1 MKLTQAIRVALA
13 AIWSNK
19 LRSFLTMLGV
29 IIGVFAV
36 VALVSIG
43 QGATQAVTDQVQ
55 GMGSNLIT
63 LNITGRGPQR
73 GISFAD
79 ATELVQREGIAAAA
93 PVISQRVTVKY
104 RNKSTT
110 PTLDGTTATYGIVR
124 NQVAQ
129 AGRYISSLDLQYRQN
144 VAVVGVSVVEDLFAG
159 SDPLGQQIRIMGTP
173 FTIVGVLEEKGSGM
187 TGSNDNR
194 IVIPITTAQRLLKTA
209 TVQTIYIQADSADV
223 VDRVI
228 TSLEATLKMRFR
240 DENAYSVFN
249 QAQILDVM
257 DQISGTLTIML
268 GGIAGISLLVGGIG
282 IMNIMLVSVTERT
295 REIGICKALGAKRRD
310 IQLQFLIE
318 SAVLSAIGGI
328 GGMALGYVVIDTIR
342 RFTTLTP
349 IFSLRVVATA
359 VLFSLF
365 VGIFFGMYPA
375 NKASKL
381 NPIDALR
388 GSG

>member
-43 QGATQAVTDQVQ
+43 QGATKAVTDQVQ

-63 LNITGRGPQR
+63 LTVQGRAQQ
-73 GISFAD
+73 GISLSEAVQ
-79 ATELVQREGIAAAA
+79 LVQRQGIEAAA
-93 PVISQRVTVKY
+93 PIISQRVTVKY
-104 RNKSTT
+104 GTKSST
-110 PTLDGTTATYGIVR
+110 PTLDGSTTEYAVVR
-124 NQVAQ
+124 NLQLQ
-129 AGRYISSLDLQYRQN
+129 SGRFISAIDLQYRQN
-144 VAVVGVSVVEDLFAG
+144 VAVIGADVAEELFAG
-159 SDPLGQQIRIMGTP
+159 TDPVGQQIRIMGTP
-173 FTIVGVLEEKGSGM
+173 FTVVGVLAEKGSGM
-187 TGSNDNR
+187 MGSNDNNL
-194 IVIPITTAQRLLKTA
+194 VIPITTAQRLLKTA
-209 TVQTIYIQADSADV
+209 NVQTIYLQAAGPEAV
-223 VDRVI
+223 ERVI
-228 TSLEATLKMRFR
+228 SSLEASLKLRFR
-240 DENAYSVFN
+240 DENAYSIFN

-257 DQISGTLTIML
+257 DQISGTLTVML

-295 REIGICKALGAKRRD
+295 REIGISKALGAKRRD

-318 SAVLSAIGGI
+318 SAVLSGLGGL
-328 GGMALGYVVIDTIR
+328 GGMGLGYLVIDALR
-342 RFTTLTP
+342 RFTALTP
-349 IFSLRVVATA
+349 VFSFRVVATA

-375 NKASKL
+375 NKAAKL

-388 GSG
+388 AQ